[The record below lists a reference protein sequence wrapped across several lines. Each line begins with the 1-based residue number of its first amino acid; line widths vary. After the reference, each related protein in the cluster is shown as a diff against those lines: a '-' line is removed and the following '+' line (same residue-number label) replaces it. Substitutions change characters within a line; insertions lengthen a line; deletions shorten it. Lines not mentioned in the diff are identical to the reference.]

1 MHDEHEQHD
10 IFDHVPGTKPGYTP
24 VPSRPPPAAAQRP
37 KPRPA
42 PSPKFT
48 DAEIGLA
55 CLAHLTRAA
64 FVRMQAQ
71 SHGSG
76 DLVQLLD
83 LQQSCIRAYADLH
96 GIPQARLDA
105 ALVSVAGGAFTKPHD
120 KAWHS

>member
-1 MHDEHEQHD
+1 MLNDHEQHD
-10 IFDHVPGTKPGYTP
+10 IFDHAPAPKPGYTP
-24 VPSRPPPAAAQRP
+24 VPSRPPVAQRP

-83 LQQSCIRAYADLH
+83 LQRACIRAYADLH

-105 ALVSVAGGAFTKPHD
+105 ALAGVAGGAFAKPND